1 MDFFCEICGIFK
13 NIYFCE
19 RLLLHLLAY
28 RRELFLMFL
37 KPSWLWTVS
46 VYFWLLLISEI
57 DDESEDALE
66 TVRAAADERRLS
78 AIDAIVGQVEIL
90 YSKLK
95 DDEDPSYRNHS
106 KFLDIQKETPKVFSK
121 KNCS

>member
-1 MDFFCEICGIFK
+1 M
-13 NIYFCE
+13 
-19 RLLLHLLAY
+19 
-28 RRELFLMFL
+28 
-37 KPSWLWTVS
+37 
-46 VYFWLLLISEI
+46 LLISEI

-95 DDEDPSYRNHS
+95 DDEDASYRNHS